1 MAVMNR
7 RALGAFI
14 AWLAWAASAAP
25 GQPDAHSL
33 THRQWFEARTA
44 YFHIYSCGSTQEVAR
59 LAARLEQFRDA
70 YSLLAGS
77 QAVASPPIT
86 VMAFPDRAS
95 MQPFLPIY
103 QGKPAN
109 LTAFFTRGS
118 DQNLIVLP
126 LSGSDTGSLKIIFHE
141 YTHLLLRHNQPFW
154 PMWLTEGMAEI
165 YATFEV
171 SGGYHARIGN
181 PIDHHLRLLEQKPLM
196 PLGELFAVT
205 RESPEYNEREHQGIF
220 YSESWLLTHYLMLGG
235 NPAHKANFR
244 QLTPLLRQ
252 GQSPEQA
259 FTNAL
264 RTTLPAME
272 AELRR
277 YLARGK
283 FEPLELTVSASLETP
298 RAFATRGLT
307 PTEVWYR
314 LGDELLHIGRFD
326 TAESYFLQARK
337 LAPGSPLPYEGLGLL
352 AATRG
357 QSNDAVSWLH
367 QAMQLGPL
375 NFHAHY
381 IYARE
386 KYLLTANGP
395 SMHPLGKEPAAEI
408 RGELQKSLAL
418 MPDFGPAHH
427 LLGFFEMVQGEDL
440 TAAEKQIERAIQL
453 EPENQS
459 YLLSLAQVQLA
470 RREPDAARHTLEPL
484 RLPYVEPQIRA
495 HAEEMIKA
503 LGQSNGR
510 GT

>member
-1 MAVMNR
+1 MVRHAFGVIT
-7 RALGAFI
+7 AL
-14 AWLAWAASAAP
+14 LALAASAAP
-25 GQPDAHSL
+25 GQSGINAL
-33 THRQWFEARTA
+33 ARQHWFEARTA
-44 YFHIYSCGSTQEVAR
+44 YFHIYSCGATQEVAR
-59 LAARLEQFRDA
+59 LASRLEQFREGYA
-70 YSLLAGS
+70 LLAGA

-95 MQPFLPIY
+95 MQPFLPLY

-109 LTAFFTRGS
+109 LTAFFNRGS

-126 LSGSDTGSLKIIFHE
+126 LSGSDTGSLRIIFHE

-171 SGGYHARIGN
+171 RGGYRACIGT
-181 PIDHHLRLLEQKPLM
+181 PIEHHLRLLEQQPLM
-196 PLGELFAVT
+196 PLRELFAVT
-205 RESPEYNEREHQGIF
+205 RDSPEYNERERQGIF

-235 NPAHKANFR
+235 NPAHKADFR

-298 RAFATRGLT
+298 RSFTTRGLT
-307 PTEVWYR
+307 PTEVCYR
-314 LGDELLHIGRFD
+314 LGDELLHIGRLEA
-326 TAESYFLQARK
+326 AESYFLQARK

-352 AATRG
+352 AAGRG
-357 QSNDAVSWLH
+357 QCDEAVRWLS
-367 QAMQLGPL
+367 QAMKLGPL
-375 NFHAHY
+375 NFLAHY
-381 IYARE
+381 TYARE
-386 KYLLTANGP
+386 KYLLTAKGP
-395 SMHPLGKEPAAEI
+395 SLHPLGKEAAAEI
-408 RGELQKSLAL
+408 RSELKKSLAL
-418 MPDFGPAHH
+418 MPDFGPAHQ

-440 TAAEKQIERAIQL
+440 AAAEKQIERAIQL

-470 RREPDAARHTLEPL
+470 RRDPSAARHTLEPL
-484 RLPYVEPQIRA
+484 RPPYVESQVRA

-503 LGQSNGR
+503 LSQPGGP

>member
-1 MAVMNR
+1 MLR
-7 RALGAFI
+7 HALGIFTTL
-14 AWLAWAASAAP
+14 LAWAAAAP
-25 GQPDAHSL
+25 GQPDAHAL
-33 THRQWFEARTA
+33 TRRQWFEARTA
-44 YFHIYSCGSTQEVAR
+44 HFHLYSCGPTQEVAR
-59 LAARLEQFRDA
+59 LAMRLEQFRDA
-70 YSLLAGS
+70 YSVLAGA
-77 QAVASPPIT
+77 QAVASPPIV

-95 MQPFLPIY
+95 MQPFLPLY

-109 LTAFFTRGS
+109 LTAFFSRGS

-126 LSGSDTGSLKIIFHE
+126 LSGSDTGALKTVFHE
-141 YTHLLLRHNQPFW
+141 YTHLLLRHNQPYW

-165 YATFEV
+165 YATFET
-171 SGGYHARIGN
+171 SGGHHARIGN
-181 PIDHHLRLLEQKPLM
+181 PIDHHLQLLAGKPLM
-196 PLGELFAVT
+196 PLARLFAVT
-205 RESPEYNEREHQGIF
+205 RDSPEYNEREHQGIF

-272 AELRR
+272 AELRQ

-283 FEPLELTVSASLETP
+283 FAPLELTVGASLQTP
-298 RAFATRGLT
+298 RAFVTRALT
-307 PTEVWYR
+307 PTEVCYR
-314 LGDELLHIGRFD
+314 LGNELLHIGRLEA
-326 TAESYFLQARK
+326 AESYFLQARK

-352 AATRG
+352 AAKRG
-357 QSNDAVSWLH
+357 QSKEAVRYLR
-367 QAMQLGPL
+367 QAMDLGPL
-375 NFHAHY
+375 NFLAHY
-381 IYARE
+381 TYARE

-395 SMHPLGKEPAAEI
+395 NVRPLEKEAAAEI
-408 RGELQKSLAL
+408 RDELQKSLAL

-440 TAAEKQIERAIQL
+440 PAAEKQIQRAIQL

-470 RREPDAARHTLEPL
+470 RSDPAAARRTLEPL

-495 HAEEMIKA
+495 HAEEMINA
-503 LGQSNGR
+503 LGP
-510 GT
+510 